1 MSTFRDAIA
10 NAVVRGFYA
19 MSGGDPTELAESDIS
34 PNSGDLTLADAV
46 LAMPE
51 MEAIRK
57 VLKAVGDMGI
67 GVVDDEFVMTTL
79 YELPESVDAWVLR
92 GDQ

>member
-1 MSTFRDAIA
+1 MSTFRDHIA
-10 NAVVRGFYA
+10 A
-19 MSGGDPTELAESDIS
+19 MYDGPEGPFAQNTA
-34 PNSGDLTLADAV
+34 AAV

-79 YELPESVDAWVLR
+79 YELPESVDAWVLG